1 MLRYL
6 LFYWT
11 KVTERHQACFLTSG
25 PKIAADGASGTHTA
39 VESRI
44 TSVCTGLEDTM
55 IHCFYIIIYYVLRIG
70 KLYLFCRFL
79 EQLFLMCLQ
88 NINKNTLIIQM
99 LYIILFEPI
108 YIQMFKK
115 TLDISTP
122 LYNSIIYL
130 RNSISCMIFQL
141 VEQIHLSLYY
151 ECLRT
156 IIEI

>member
-1 MLRYL
+1 
-6 LFYWT
+6 
-11 KVTERHQACFLTSG
+11 
-25 PKIAADGASGTHTA
+25 
-39 VESRI
+39 
-44 TSVCTGLEDTM
+44 
-55 IHCFYIIIYYVLRIG
+55 
-70 KLYLFCRFL
+70 
-79 EQLFLMCLQ
+79 
-88 NINKNTLIIQM
+88 M